1 MSSPSSNDFNT
12 FIASFLLYPRLIKA
26 SQASALLP
34 ETTLVTSLLEGRL
47 YAIDSTLSE
56 SSSAMRSA
64 VFLPIPFALD
74 MKAVSL
80 DAIALASSSTVLTD
94 KSASEALALYAKAD
108 QVPRVLGGLRLW
120 LRREIQELI
129 KLDENI
135 QRKEFFMMIFA
146 DSVKSLEKNRQ
157 DVMSLIGTG
166 RSKAVRAMEKEKKL
180 KIVRKLCN
188 MNTLLLPDE
197 LMEEDV
203 FGEED

>member
-1 MSSPSSNDFNT
+1 MKKKEKPV
-12 FIASFLLYPRLIKA
+12 RV
-26 SQASALLP
+26 P
-34 ETTLVTSLLEGRL
+34 ETLLKVLPVRSYDDEINCFTLEDTSLFDIFEIVTADRENAGDDEVRFSIYAMARFYRL
-47 YAIDSTLSE
+47 YSPDIKIISLNFPVNT
-56 SSSAMRSA
+56 AMQRK
-64 VFLPIPFALD
+64 ALIRATEQTND
-74 MKAVSL
+74 PV
-80 DAIALASSSTVLTD
+80 
-94 KSASEALALYAKAD
+94 
-108 QVPRVLGGLRLW
+108 RRLW

-129 KLDENI
+129 KLDENM

-157 DVMSLIGTG
+157 DVMSLIGMG
-166 RSKAVRAMEKEKKL
+166 RSKAVRAMEKDKKL